1 VVHSEWD
8 SLQRHAQN
16 LYRAGDY
23 DRALQ
28 IAQRALEMAEEDAG
42 SEDPAVASSL
52 GTLEMIYVAQ
62 GQYALAEPLCKR
74 SLAIWETAVGRPS

>member
-1 VVHSEWD
+1 MIHSEWD

-23 DRALQ
+23 GRALQ

-42 SEDPAVASSL
+42 SEDPAVRNP
-52 GTLEMIYVAQ
+52 AQ
-62 GQYALAEPLCKR
+62 
-74 SLAIWETAVGRPS
+74 TVH

>member
-1 VVHSEWD
+1 VIHSEWD

-23 DRALQ
+23 GRALQ

-42 SEDPAVASSL
+42 SEDPAVRNPAQTVHRFRSKSS
-52 GTLEMIYVAQ
+52 TDSDRY
-62 GQYALAEPLCKR
+62 
-74 SLAIWETAVGRPS
+74 RPPRAGIFRKVFS